1 MARALTVEEQQRYP
15 WASRIIDYVPVGTLR
30 KVGLWA
36 AVLALVCFLAGTVA
50 LALVAVDI
58 RDGVSYNSGTLGR
71 ITLAVSGVLAVAGFV
86 LGLVGLIPALMRSAT
101 GPLLWSLAAMVP
113 GLAAAATVLLLGS

>member
-1 MARALTVEEQQRYP
+1 VARALTVEEQQRYP

-58 RDGVSYNSGTLGR
+58 RDTLGR